1 MPGYANQ
8 RVSDIGGTVST
19 TTVRNVGDSEQLL
32 YTATKKSGVV
42 GLIVTNKTTGI
53 LPVSVYI
60 KKSVAQNVSNKALTS
75 NVATITTSSS
85 HGFFTGD
92 NVTVAGVDATFNG
105 TYTIASVPSNTT
117 FTYAKTA
124 ANVTSTS
131 ASGTSTVTATF
142 YLAKDLRVANGENA
156 ELIDKPFIVTAS
168 ESLYAIS
175 GVENAFDVVL
185 STQEG
190 AN

>member
-1 MPGYANQ
+1 M
-8 RVSDIGGTVST
+8 
-19 TTVRNVGDSEQLL
+19 
-32 YTATKKSGVV
+32 
-42 GLIVTNKTTGI
+42 
-53 LPVSVYI
+53 
-60 KKSVAQNVSNKALTS
+60 AQNVSNKALTS
-75 NVATITTSSS
+75 NVATVTTSSS
-85 HGFFTGD
+85 HGFFSGD
-92 NVTVAGVDATFNG
+92 SVTVAGVDATFNG

-124 ANVTSTS
+124 SNVGSTA

-156 ELIDKPFIVTAS
+156 ELVNKPFIVTAAQS
-168 ESLYAIS
+168 IYAIS